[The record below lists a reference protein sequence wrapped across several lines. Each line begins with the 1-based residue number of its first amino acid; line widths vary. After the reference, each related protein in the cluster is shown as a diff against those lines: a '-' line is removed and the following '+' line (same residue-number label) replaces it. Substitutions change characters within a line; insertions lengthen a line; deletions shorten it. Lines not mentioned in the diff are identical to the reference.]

1 MFNAKDKI
9 TGEVV
14 KVYAVDGGDFMIA
27 RDGAFRW
34 ISHEGFSPVADSDSG
49 PVNDCT
55 LTVGVTNAMNL
66 PDLIAGIANGKVELS
81 VGNTITTRMK
91 SGKEVD
97 FVITDVDDEAYRL
110 ESRDCMGR
118 HDPMAEIDKFFSDVW
133 ADLPD
138 VLRENIIET
147 ERQYKDSN
155 GKVRRVTRALFLPAA
170 SEIFP
175 PESCCGDEG
184 LYEQMEWYK
193 NVHNRVRAFKKG
205 GASDWYWAQSHYS
218 GPTDWCNVSSA
229 GNANYNSASSTSVAA
244 PVCFRIR
251 RFSTAPGKGVEL

>member
-9 TGEVV
+9 TGEIV

-27 RDGAFRW
+27 CDGAFKW
-34 ISHEGFSPVADSDSG
+34 VSCEGFSPVADPDNG

-66 PDLIAGIANGKVELS
+66 ADLIAGIVSGKVELS
-81 VGNTITTRMK
+81 VGNTITARLK

-97 FVITDVDDEAYRL
+97 FVVTDMDNASYRF

-118 HDPMAEIDKFFSDVW
+118 YDPMTKIDTFFNDMW

-138 VLRENIIET
+138 VLRDNILET
-147 ERQYKDSN
+147 ERQYKDGN
-155 GKVRRVTRALFLPAA
+155 GKVCKVARNLFLPAA

-175 PESCCGDEG
+175 PESCYGDEG

-193 NVHNRVRAFKKG
+193 DVHNRVRAFEKG
-205 GASDWYWAQSHYS
+205 GASDWYWTQSQYS
-218 GPTDWCNVSSA
+218 GLAALWCFVNSSGCA
-229 GNANYNSASSTSVAA
+229 DNDNASDTAIAA

-251 RFSTAPGKGVEL
+251 RFPNPRP

>member
-27 RDGAFRW
+27 RDGAFKW
-34 ISHEGFSPVADSDSG
+34 VSGEGFSPVADPDIG
-49 PVNDCT
+49 PANDCT

-66 PDLIAGIANGKVELS
+66 SDLIAGIANGKVELS
-81 VGNTITTRMK
+81 VGNTITTRLK

-97 FVITDVDDEAYRL
+97 FVVTDVDDEAYRL

-118 HDPMAEIDKFFSDVW
+118 YDPMTEIDKFFSDMW

-138 VLRENIIET
+138 VLRDNIIET
-147 ERQYKDSN
+147 ERQYKDGN
-155 GKVRRVTRALFLPAA
+155 GKVRKVTRALFLPAA

-175 PESCCGDEG
+175 PESCYGDEG

-193 NVHNRVRAFKKG
+193 DVHNRVRAFEKG
-205 GASDWYWAQSHYS
+205 GASDWYWTQSQYS
-218 GPTDWCNVSSA
+218 GNTTFWCSV
-229 GNANYNSASSTSVAA
+229 NYYGYAHYNGASSTAIAA

-251 RFSTAPGKGVEL
+251 RFSNPRP